1 VASFSDNLLGD
12 TTSAFTA
19 TIDWGDGTQT
29 PGVVV
34 GGNGSFTVEGGHT
47 YTSAGDDDVGVTVTD
62 TADSTQLPLV
72 GTVTVNSL
80 PVITAPAAAAI
91 GVGQAAAIAGGS
103 MTEGGNTTGET
114 FTVTV
119 ADSNG
124 LLPVT
129 AGSATVTNNRSLDPR
144 RVRRQGGGRRP
155 LTQTDPGLLPTA
167 VGTGLGALTV
177 TVTISGFSH
186 TFTDQTSSSIFL
198 DDGSVSGNN
207 EMTLNTL
214 NQQSAGSMVNESFTL
229 DADDPLTAFITGTDL
244 VQNFTESPFISNRSF
259 QILDIGPNVTA
270 DGAFTIN
277 TLALNGAQTTV
288 PEPASALLLLVGV
301 VGIAMRRLTTAR
313 AG

>member
-1 VASFSDNLLGD
+1 MLYRVIMFLAGVLCLGVGPAVANASVVTGSFSGTVSSGSDTTGVFGSVGGDLTNDTITGTFSYDSTMFSQVVAS
-12 TTSAFTA
+12 
-19 TIDWGDGTQT
+19 GT
-29 PGVVV
+29 
-34 GGNGSFTVEGGHT
+34 N
-47 YTSAGDDDVGVTVTD
+47 
-62 TADSTQLPLV
+62 
-72 GTVTVNSL
+72 
-80 PVITAPAAAAI
+80 
-91 GVGQAAAIAGGS
+91 
-103 MTEGGNTTGET
+103 
-114 FTVTV
+114 
-119 ADSNG
+119 
-124 LLPVT
+124 
-129 AGSATVTNNRSLDPR
+129 
-144 RVRRQGGGRRP
+144 
-155 LTQTDPGLLPTA
+155 TA

-214 NQQSAGSMVNESFTL
+214 NQQSAGSTVNESFTL